1 MEDFDL
7 DTPED
12 EPELH
17 LLARQGNVI
26 AFKALLSGD
35 PESANRLFCDLI
47 AEENLAAVR
56 TFLANGANP
65 NGFFDPEEALIS
77 ARAIVE
83 SAQYEAGEEEVNAS
97 LAQMGISMDEFINEM
112 AADFVSGPAA
122 HEIPLFRA
130 ARSGNVE
137 ALDLL
142 LKAGAKLEIRDDL
155 DESALYHT
163 CSPDMM
169 RRLVELGLSFEDK
182 NQYGQTPLMA
192 AVTDEIDVLPCV
204 EALLAAGA
212 DINYADEEGDTAF
225 MCAVGSARRPEVLRF
240 LIAAGADPR
249 AVSNHG
255 YNAFHFAVDIEGAA
269 NAEESVRDTL
279 TYLKELGVDIE
290 QRNDLDQTP
299 LARALRG
306 GTGAEVRVLCEL
318 GADPN
323 AVCTLRPAESE
334 DEDEYDDDDFD
345 EEDEDESEDEEAME
359 VQVPLLFHAVLN
371 GVGAAGEAVE
381 ALLKAGA
388 DPLAVDEDGFTALQC
403 AVFVLCQ
410 DGSNPEK
417 LYDSF
422 FTKLSKLNVA
432 PASTRK
438 DLEQYLKTTLP
449 LLTPFVESFAERIPV
464 DTMESAE
471 VMEIVRE
478 NQVASIVYLAAYEL
492 WARR

>member
-1 MEDFDL
+1 
-7 DTPED
+7 
-12 EPELH
+12 
-17 LLARQGNVI
+17 
-26 AFKALLSGD
+26 
-35 PESANRLFCDLI
+35 LFCDLI
-47 AEENLAAVR
+47 EEGNLDVIR
-56 TFLANGANP
+56 SFVANGANP
-65 NGFFDPEEALIS
+65 NGNFDPEEALIS

-83 SAQYEAGEEEVNAS
+83 SAQYEAGEEELNAS
-97 LAQMGISMDEFINEM
+97 LAQLGISMDEFVNEM

-122 HEIPLFRA
+122 YEIPLFRA
-130 ARSGNVE
+130 ARAGNIE

-142 LKAGAKLEIRDDL
+142 LKAGANLEIRDDL
-155 DESALYHT
+155 DETALYHT
-163 CSPDMM
+163 CSPAMI
-169 RRLVELGLSFEDK
+169 RRLVELGLAFDDR

-212 DINYADEEGDTAF
+212 DVNYADEEGDTAF
-225 MCAVGSARRPEVLRF
+225 MCAVGSSRRPEVLRF
-240 LIAAGADPR
+240 LIAAGADPC
-249 AVSNHG
+249 AVSNRG

-279 TYLKELGVDIE
+279 SYLNELGVDIE
-290 QRNDLDQTP
+290 GRNDLDQTP

-306 GTGAEVRVLCEL
+306 GTGTEVRVLCEL

-323 AVCTLRPAESE
+323 AVCTLRPAQTE
-334 DEDEYDDDDFD
+334 DEDDYDDDFEDKD
-345 EEDEDESEDEEAME
+345 EDEDEDESEEEEASE

-388 DPLAVDEDGFTALQC
+388 DPLAVDGDGFTAQQC
-403 AVFVLCQ
+403 AVFYLCQ

-422 FTKLSKLNVA
+422 FAKLSKLNVA

-438 DLEQYLKTTLP
+438 DLDQYLKTTLP

-464 DTMESAE
+464 DAIESAE

-478 NQVASIVYLAAYEL
+478 NQVASIVFLTAYEL